1 MEEANLILIDIEER
15 MDKAV
20 QALRR
25 EFTQIRTGRANP
37 GILDRITVSYYGVDT
52 PLKQISSIQ
61 VVEGSQ
67 LYIKPYDKTSLKDIE
82 HSIYASN
89 LGINPINDGVGI
101 RLIFP
106 QPTEERR
113 KELVREVEKMGEGA
127 KVAVRNIRRD
137 GNDQVK
143 KLEMSEDDE
152 KGYLQDVQ
160 ELTDDYVKKVDEE
173 VKLKADELLTI

>member
-1 MEEANLILIDIEER
+1 MEEANLILVDIEDR
-15 MDKAV
+15 MEKAIGS
-20 QALRR
+20 LRR

-82 HSIYASN
+82 KAIQASN
-89 LGINPINDGVGI
+89 LGINPINDGDGI

-113 KELVREVEKMGEGA
+113 KELVRDVEKSGEGA
-127 KVAVRNIRRD
+127 KVAIRNIRRD
-137 GNDQVK
+137 GNDQMK

-160 ELTDDYVKKVDEE
+160 TLTDDYVKKVDEE

>member
-1 MEEANLILIDIEER
+1 MEEANLILVDIEER
-15 MDKAV
+15 MEKAISS
-20 QALRR
+20 LRR
-25 EFTQIRTGRANP
+25 EFSQIRTGRANP
-37 GILDRITVSYYGVDT
+37 AILDRITVAYYGVDT

-82 HSIYASN
+82 KAIQASN
-89 LGINPINDGVGI
+89 LGINPINDGEGI

-113 KELVREVEKMGEGA
+113 KELVKDVERSGEGA
-127 KVAVRNIRRD
+127 KVAIRNIRRD
-137 GNDQVK
+137 GNDQMK

-160 ELTDDYVKKVDEE
+160 KLTDTYVDKVDEE
-173 VKLKADELLTI
+173 VKIKADELLTI